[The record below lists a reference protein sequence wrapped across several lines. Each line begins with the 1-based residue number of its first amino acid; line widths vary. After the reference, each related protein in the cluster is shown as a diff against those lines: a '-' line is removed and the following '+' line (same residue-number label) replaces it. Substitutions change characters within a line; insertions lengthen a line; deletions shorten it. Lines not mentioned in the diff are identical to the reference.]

1 MTLIRF
7 FILIKGQ
14 KNLVMTAT
22 YLFAKVNQHWVETL
36 YSIQLQLKKKPT
48 LLLKAYPMF
57 DEA

>member
-22 YLFAKVNQHWVETL
+22 YLFAKVNQYDMYTPHWVKTL
-36 YSIQLQLKKKPT
+36 S
-48 LLLKAYPMF
+48 
-57 DEA
+57 